1 MSQVTVSSSHR
12 DAEINEVQTGNATLE
27 ESSSSAAPPEDTASY
42 LQVVVE
48 KRRRQRATASVGT
61 QTPRR
66 PAASSPRRAC
76 HVPRPSHT
84 SKYTSCGEGAAGD
97 ASPQPPRRYDTE
109 KKSKGSILEEIEDDI
124 DNNVI
129 DDGPAR
135 VCVYRV
141 CGGECAAARE
151 GARVSAVER
160 AARRA
165 RRSLEPAL
173 AELLA
178 APRVLLAL
186 PVGILLRLH
195 RCTLEAWWSLVGG
208 CVREVAEGAVRPALA
223 ECAGGCAVPALRA
236 ARVLL
241 REARATLRPLALA
254 LRDAAEAPARLFQA
268 LRLVH
273 VAPCACSSH
282 SHSHSHTLV

>member
-12 DAEINEVQTGNATLE
+12 DAEINEVQTGNATLGGGGE
-27 ESSSSAAPPEDTASY
+27 AASAARDGVGGHADAAPPGRLQPAPRLPRTATLTYIEVHEVELDYST
-42 LQVVVE
+42 VVFNGVFCSLGRGAE
-48 KRRRQRATASVGT
+48 LPSDGTAL
-61 QTPRR
+61 
-66 PAASSPRRAC
+66 
-76 HVPRPSHT
+76 H
-84 SKYTSCGEGAAGD
+84 
-97 ASPQPPRRYDTE
+97 